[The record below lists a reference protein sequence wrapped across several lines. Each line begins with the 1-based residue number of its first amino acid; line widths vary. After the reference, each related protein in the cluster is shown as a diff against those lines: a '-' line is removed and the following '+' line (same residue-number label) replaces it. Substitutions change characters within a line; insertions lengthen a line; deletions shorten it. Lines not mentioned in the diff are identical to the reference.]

1 MQKISIKNNLFVR
14 NRQKLMGLLLPDS
27 VAIIHAND
35 EMPRNGYQ
43 FFPYRQNSDL
53 FYLTGIH
60 EPKTILVLCPQ
71 HPNDRY
77 KEIVFVNKP
86 NEEFSTWYGHQP
98 GKEEITAIS
107 GIQQVMWLEDFDTVL
122 KDFIISSKHVF
133 LTANEYIKFVPDFDD
148 RNQRFTHQLKQAF
161 PLHPYYRLA
170 PLISELRLIKEKE
183 EIELIQQACSI
194 TSKAFQRILQFTK
207 PNVFEYEIEAE
218 ISHEFTVNKAN
229 AHAYSPIIAAGKNAC
244 TLHYV
249 ENKAVCNDGE
259 LILLDFGAEYGN
271 YASDCTRTIPINGKF
286 SERQKA
292 CYQAV
297 LNVHKKAM
305 ELFIPGNCIDYLNT
319 TVDRWMEEELIQ
331 LGLFTQAE
339 VMMQNPEKPLYKKYY
354 MHGVS
359 HFIGLDVH
367 DAGSKQSIFEEGMIL
382 SCEPGIYI
390 KEEKIGIRIEND
402 ILITKEGPV
411 NLMAAIPMEIEEI
424 EKLMNR

>member
-1 MQKISIKNNLFVR
+1 MQKISIKNNLFVK
-14 NRQKLMGLLLPDS
+14 NRQKLIGLLLPDS
-27 VAIIHAND
+27 VAIIQAND

-43 FFPYRQNSDL
+43 FFAYRQNSDL

-71 HPNDRY
+71 HPNEKY
-77 KEIVFVNKP
+77 KEIVFVSKP
-86 NEEFSTWYGHQP
+86 NEEFSTWNGHQP
-98 GKEEITAIS
+98 DKEEITAIS

-133 LTANEYIKFVPDFDD
+133 LTANESIKFIPEFDD
-148 RNQRFTHQLKQAF
+148 RNQRFTKQLKQEF

-170 PLISELRLIKEKE
+170 PLISELRLVKEAE
-183 EIELIQQACSI
+183 EIELIKQACAI
-194 TSKAFQRILQFTK
+194 TSNAFQRILKYTK
-207 PNVFEYEIEAE
+207 PFVFEYEIEAE
-218 ISHEFTVNKAN
+218 ISHEFTINKAN
-229 AHAYSPIIAAGKNAC
+229 GHAYYPIIASGKNAC

-286 SERQKA
+286 TERQKA

-305 ELFIPGNCIDYLNT
+305 ELFIPGNCIDYLNM
-319 TVDRWMEEELIQ
+319 TVDKWIEEELIQ

-339 VMMQNPEKPLYKKYY
+339 VMMQNPDKPLYKKYY

-367 DAGSKQSIFEEGMIL
+367 DAGNKQSVFEEGMIL